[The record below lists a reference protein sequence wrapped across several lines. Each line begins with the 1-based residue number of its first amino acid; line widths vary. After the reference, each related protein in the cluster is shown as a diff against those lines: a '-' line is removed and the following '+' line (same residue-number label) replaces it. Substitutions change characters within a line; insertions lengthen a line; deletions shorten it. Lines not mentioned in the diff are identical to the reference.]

1 VTRELAL
8 GLPAVARPGILV
20 CMNVRTWQQAST
32 LMAAA
37 DEPLSETTL
46 SVALRAAFKRWEPL
60 SGHPPA
66 LLAGAEHLD
75 AARELAAH
83 PLLEVTEVREV
94 EGLREGWAVAWMFA
108 PVAEGEDAPDAA

>member
-1 VTRELAL
+1 
-8 GLPAVARPGILV
+8 
-20 CMNVRTWQQAST
+20 MNVRTWQQAST

-37 DEPLSETTL
+37 DEPLSEETL
-46 SVALRAAFKRWEPL
+46 AVALRAAYKRWEPL
-60 SGHPPA
+60 RGHPPA

-83 PLLEVTEVREV
+83 PLLELGEIRQV

-108 PVAEGEDAPDAA
+108 PVPE